1 MGSEELQRTMEF
13 LAQQQA
19 QAWSSIQSLQA
30 IVREH
35 SAQIERLAG
44 HVREIADLLLRT
56 VRLVEELDRNTG
68 GRFLEPDER
77 FRRTD
82 ERFPQLEERFRETD
96 ERLRQTD
103 GRVNALIALA
113 ERCFQSGKQQLR
125 HPSPGRRAF
134 QGREAQ
140 ARLAKRGYVFVRVMP
155 ERDELFVILDGPS
168 PLAHALEKLRQPK
181 VSQNPRRLQFVAQ
194 FRLCEEIPVRG
205 GGALHIAARQFDVG
219 QGFPR
224 RFLVQGTR
232 LLGVF
237 ERLARPLARERNF
250 GPQEV

>member
-1 MGSEELQRTMEF
+1 MPECALVKARPDVGPPGRFSPRYSSPGRNYVHAPACSGCMIEHPDKKRAMGSEELQRTMEF
-13 LAQQQA
+13 LAQHQV

-68 GRFLEPDER
+68 GRFLELDER

-113 ERCFQSGKQQLR
+113 ERCFQSGKQ
-125 HPSPGRRAF
+125 
-134 QGREAQ
+134 
-140 ARLAKRGYVFVRVMP
+140 
-155 ERDELFVILDGPS
+155 
-168 PLAHALEKLRQPK
+168 
-181 VSQNPRRLQFVAQ
+181 
-194 FRLCEEIPVRG
+194 
-205 GGALHIAARQFDVG
+205 
-219 QGFPR
+219 
-224 RFLVQGTR
+224 
-232 LLGVF
+232 
-237 ERLARPLARERNF
+237 
-250 GPQEV
+250 